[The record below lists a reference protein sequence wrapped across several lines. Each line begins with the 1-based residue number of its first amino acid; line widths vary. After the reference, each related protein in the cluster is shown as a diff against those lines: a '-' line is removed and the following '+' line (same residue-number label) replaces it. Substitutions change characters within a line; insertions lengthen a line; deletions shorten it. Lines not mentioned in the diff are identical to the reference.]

1 MGLNKQD
8 RIITMKKN
16 LPRPGKKTLDAR
28 MAWLIE
34 HNDGLVRDE
43 CARLDRLD
51 HAHRFFERPAA

>member
-1 MGLNKQD
+1 
-8 RIITMKKN
+8 MKRN
-16 LPRPGKKTLDAR
+16 LPRFGKKTFNAR
-28 MAWLIE
+28 MAWLIG